1 MTAIR
6 INGATRLYAIIGDPI
21 AQVKSPELFSGR
33 FADAGANAV
42 MLPVHV
48 LPDDFDRTIPAL
60 MRLGNLDG
68 LIFTVPYK
76 GRATQFAHRLGV
88 TAARIGALNA
98 LRRERDGTWT
108 GDMFDGAGF
117 VRGAQHKGEVLR
129 GRDVVLFGAGGAG
142 SAIGCELA
150 AAGIQSLSI
159 IDPRKERAAELAST
173 LRDAFPA
180 SRIEAVDTVPRSFD
194 MVVNAST
201 VGMRD
206 DDGLPGE
213 LGALAAGTL
222 VGDVIVSPKPTPLI
236 RHATRHGCRY
246 VDGHDMIAGQAD
258 ALMAFFGHG

>member
-1 MTAIR
+1 MTPLR

-33 FADAGANAV
+33 FADAGVNAV
-42 MLPVHV
+42 MFPVHV
-48 LPDDFDRTIPAL
+48 LPDRFDTTVPVL

-76 GRATQFAHRLGV
+76 GQATQFADRLGA

-98 LRRERDGTWT
+98 LRRERDGTWS

-117 VRGAQHKGEVLR
+117 VRGAEHKGEVLR
-129 GRDVVLFGAGGAG
+129 GRNVVLFGAGGAG
-142 SAIGCELA
+142 SAIACELA
-150 AAGIQSLSI
+150 DAGIESLSI
-159 IDPRKERAAELAST
+159 IDLRRERASALANT
-173 LRDAFPA
+173 LRDVFPA
-180 SRIEAVDTVPRSFD
+180 CRIEAVATVPRSFD

-213 LGALAAGTL
+213 LDALTADTL
-222 VGDVIVSPKPTPLI
+222 VGDVIVLPKPTPLI
-236 RHATRHGCRY
+236 RHAVRHGCRY

>member
-1 MTAIR
+1 
-6 INGATRLYAIIGDPI
+6 
-21 AQVKSPELFSGR
+21 
-33 FADAGANAV
+33 
-42 MLPVHV
+42 
-48 LPDDFDRTIPAL
+48 
-60 MRLGNLDG
+60 
-68 LIFTVPYK
+68 VPYK
-76 GRATQFAHRLGV
+76 ARATQFAHRLGV